1 MIPFNEDITGRPPAA
16 VRLSWAPRSWREIR
30 YRPGENDALSSALRI
45 EVEFLEESPEAFG
58 GVEIEIQGR
67 ETYDVPSPTELFV
80 PRQDLLASV
89 A

>member
-30 YRPGENDALSSALRI
+30 YRPGENDALSSEQRL
-45 EVEFLEESPEAFG
+45 EVEFLEEPQDALG
-58 GVEIEIQGR
+58 GLEIEIHGR
-67 ETYDVPSPTELFV
+67 ETYEVHPEADLFV
-80 PRQDLLASV
+80 QNQDLLASV